1 MKQSVLRI
9 APIVLALLI
18 GISGKVVW
26 DYRQQ
31 IHDLCSKPFVY
42 YQD

>member
-1 MKQSVLRI
+1 MKQSVLKI
-9 APIVLALLI
+9 AWIVLALLI

-31 IHDLCSKPFVY
+31 IHDFWTKLFVY